1 MISVVLLSIL
11 FYLVLLVSAFIIM
24 DNTYSKF
31 MIAGAINNACILIV
45 ALLAIFKEQNFYLD
59 IAIVYAIL
67 SFISMQGLLRYS
79 S

>member
-24 DNTYSKF
+24 ENTYCKF

-45 ALLAIFKEQNFYLD
+45 ALLAIFKGQNFYLD
-59 IAIVYAIL
+59 IAIVYALL